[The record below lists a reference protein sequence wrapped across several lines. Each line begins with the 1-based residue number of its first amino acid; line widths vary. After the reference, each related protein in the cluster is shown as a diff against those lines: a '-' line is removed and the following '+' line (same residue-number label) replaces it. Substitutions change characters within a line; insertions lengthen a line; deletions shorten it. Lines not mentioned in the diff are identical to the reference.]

1 MSYNRC
7 YNYELLKVR
16 KFVKY
21 ILLGL
26 NAGVVIALLIAYS
39 AGFVSPAK
47 MWIPAFF
54 GLAYP
59 VIMILNVI
67 FIIFWLIAK
76 PKYMFLS
83 LIPLLAGWNIIGRY
97 VQLKEQITDQK
108 GVLVMSYN
116 VHHFR
121 GDKNDSQKQTSD
133 EIIKFINRHKPD
145 ILCLQEARLRQNKVF
160 NLAQTVDELEFINHY
175 QYARTSSTFGSVT
188 MSRFPILKM
197 NEIRF
202 ENSRNITIYTDILIN
217 SDTVRVFNV
226 HLHSYG
232 IDPKDFNIIDSGVT
246 SEKDMEEARIMGSKL
261 KTGFRMRA
269 SQVETIRKLIEES
282 PFPVI
287 LCGDLND
294 TPVSYSYQQLKWELT
309 DAFVSSGKGVGQ
321 TYINKLPSLRIDY
334 IFHHDIFK
342 SYNFKT
348 HDYKLSDHLPVS
360 ALLVRKPD

>member
-1 MSYNRC
+1 LSHDHCNENKNSQVRRLIKY
-7 YNYELLKVR
+7 LLV
-16 KFVKY
+16 
-21 ILLGL
+21 GL
-26 NAGVVIALLIAYS
+26 NLVAVLALLTAYS
-39 AGFVSPAK
+39 AGFISPENL
-47 MWIPAFF
+47 WIPAFF
-54 GLAYP
+54 GLAFP
-59 VIMILNVI
+59 AIFVLN
-67 FIIFWLIAK
+67 IIFMVFWLLAR
-76 PKYMFLS
+76 PKYMLLS
-83 LIPLLAGWNIIGRY
+83 LIPLLAGWSIIGRY
-97 VQLKEQITDQK
+97 IQLKEQTTDQE
-108 GVLVMSYN
+108 GIRIMSYN

-121 GDKNDSQKQTSD
+121 GNKNDSQKQTSD
-133 EIIKFINRHKPD
+133 EIIKFINQQKPD
-145 ILCLQEARLRQNKVF
+145 ILCLQEARLRQNKIF

-188 MSRFPILKM
+188 MSKFPILQM

-246 SEKDMEEARIMGSKL
+246 NEKDLEEARVMGSKL
-261 KTGFRMRA
+261 RTGFRMRA

-294 TPVSYSYQQLKWELT
+294 TPVSYSYQQLKGDLK

-334 IFHHDIFK
+334 IFHDQIFK
-342 SYNFKT
+342 SYGFKT
-348 HDYKLSDHLPVS
+348 HNFRMSDHLPVS
-360 ALLVRKPD
+360 AMLVKKTE